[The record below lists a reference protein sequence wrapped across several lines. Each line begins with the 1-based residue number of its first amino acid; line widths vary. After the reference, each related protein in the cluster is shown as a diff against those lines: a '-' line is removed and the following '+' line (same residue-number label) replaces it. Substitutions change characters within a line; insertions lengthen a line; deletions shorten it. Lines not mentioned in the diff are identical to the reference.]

1 MQGKPVEGG
10 NVEQDGSHESARRK
24 REDHEDEEHEN
35 INKPLVAVQ
44 YLPLQEENEK
54 EKVRKCLRKE

>member
-35 INKPLVAVQ
+35 VNEPLVASW
-44 YLPLQEENEK
+44 Y
-54 EKVRKCLRKE
+54 